1 MPLTINAKTLPRY
14 QTRAFVGTVLVLMLL
29 TSAFFLITAW
39 QNGHERLE
47 QQHVFQQQSSQEK
60 LRQEVEATLD
70 YIRFTR
76 QRTEA
81 VLRKNIREQ
90 VRQAMQVAHSIYQM
104 HQPRNEEEKEQVA
117 NLIRET
123 LRGMRFFDGRGYL
136 FIDTLDGQ
144 CVLLPISPEIEGQSL
159 IDNQDDTGRYIMR
172 GLLAAIENPE
182 RAGFSGYR
190 WYAPDYPEQMRD
202 KIAYVELFEPL
213 GWIIGTGDYLYQ
225 VENDLKQQA
234 LNRLEALSFGE
245 EGYIAVL
252 HKSGRVLLSP
262 TRPDA
267 SGLLVDELDPEHR
280 KMVSWLLE
288 QATPEGRFVEYDWYK
303 PGIEGIHHKLSLVQ
317 EVPEWD
323 WVLIAGVYQESLD
336 QMLAQQKNKLEQE
349 LQKDLHWLILV
360 LLFALAAAMLVA
372 WIISRWLRTLMR
384 RYQREINQ
392 RQFELEQK
400 AEELKLS
407 AQVFESAS
415 EGAMISDADNRI
427 VAVNP
432 AFTRITGYPE
442 SEVLGKTPA
451 LLSSMRHSEAFFE
464 RMWRTLYEEGRWQGE
479 IWNRRRNGE
488 VYPQWLSISLIRGQ
502 DGKVSNH
509 VAMLTDM
516 TARKEAE
523 NQLRYLADFD
533 SLTDLPNRRLLRDR
547 TIQAIARTRQT
558 GNRVVLM
565 VIDLDRFKNINDSL
579 GHGSGDAVLK
589 IIARRLVEQARDSDT
604 VSRLGGDEFVILLPD
619 LDEQTDLS
627 SLVSSYLQVIAE
639 PLQVESHT
647 MVTTA
652 SIGLALYP
660 GDGED
665 FETLL
670 KNGDTA
676 LHHAKSR
683 GRNTFQFFTEA
694 MNQQVSER
702 LQMET
707 QLREALGRNELE
719 LYYQPQY
726 DFSSNQLT
734 GCEALLRWNSSQGLV
749 MPDRFIPLAEETGLI
764 IPIGSW
770 VLQQACNQA
779 REWDR
784 TYGTSLSMAVN
795 VSAIQF
801 RPELVDEVKAVLQS
815 SGFPAEQLVLEVT
828 ESVLMSNVEG
838 SVSLLQQLR
847 DLGVRIALDDFGTG
861 YASLAYL
868 KRFALDKLKIDR
880 TFIMGI
886 PEDEDDVAITSSIID
901 IARHLKL
908 KTVAEGVETEA
919 HCEFL
924 RKVGCHIAQGYYYDR
939 PLPADA
945 FEQGLKG

>member
-488 VYPQWLSISLIRGQ
+488 VYPQWLSISLIRGP

-702 LQMET
+702 LQLET

-734 GCEALLRWNSSQGLV
+734 GCEALLRWNSSKGLV

-795 VSAIQF
+795 VSAVQF
-801 RPELVDEVKAVLQS
+801 RPELVDEVKTVLRD
-815 SGFPAEQLVLEVT
+815 SGFPPEQLVLEVT
-828 ESVLMSNVEG
+828 ESVLMSDVEG